1 MDVGRLNRFIA
12 ITSCSCVGVVGATL
26 GAGVGRFQGIHGLII
41 DALLSVRL
49 VTAKGRI
56 ITASATEYSDLF
68 WGLRGAGANFGII
81 LSATYKITDHSNGG
95 NVMSADLIFPASANV
110 SYFNTLKNFQDKLPA
125 ELALFTTIFYDAS
138 AQEVMIS
145 LDEEKSLQYVFGLIL
160 QSRMSFRSTP
170 SM

>member
-1 MDVGRLNRFIA
+1 M
-12 ITSCSCVGVVGATL
+12 GVVGATL

-56 ITASATEYSDLF
+56 ITASATKHSDLF

-95 NVMSADLIFPASANV
+95 IVMNADLIFPASANL
-110 SYFNTLKNFQDKLPA
+110 SYFNTMKNFQDKVPA
-125 ELALFTTIFYDAS
+125 ELALFTTIFFDAS
-138 AQEVMIS
+138 AKEVMITH
-145 LDEEKSLQYVFGLIL
+145 DEENLCCLCPG
-160 QSRMSFRSTP
+160 
-170 SM
+170 